1 MDGINLEYEGH
12 EAYMMRRMR
21 ELEEEEYQKMVAK
34 GEIDADDYS
43 AIINK
48 VLGLANED
56 VEGLH
61 ESEQSYGN
69 SWKQRGGVGAFMMLA
84 RKWDRLEKQVADW
97 NYDVFQ
103 TAFEDSREEG
113 VIDDI
118 RDLRRYLFLVEAE
131 IRMQQT
137 LRTGLYSPVGES
149 PDNGQLEL
157 EVG

>member
-1 MDGINLEYEGH
+1 MDGIGLGYESH

-21 ELEEEEYQKMVAK
+21 ELEEEEYAKMVAN

-61 ESEQSYGN
+61 ISEQSYGN

-84 RKWDRLEKQVADW
+84 RKWDRLEKQVIEY
-97 NYDVFQ
+97 NYDVFL
-103 TAFEDSREEG
+103 AAKDDMREEG
-113 VIDDI
+113 ILDDI

-131 IRMQQT
+131 VRM
-137 LRTGLYSPVGES
+137 RG
-149 PDNGQLEL
+149 NG
-157 EVG
+157 